1 MRCRN
6 LPVHGKNRMPFLNAS
21 LSLVLVFPIFFCS
34 LAVVIAASTWC
45 TSRLEVLCEVLGLS
59 VGLLSFLGA
68 VGANI
73 PNYVSS
79 AVAISTA
86 HADVGVGII
95 IGSCI
100 YNIAVILGLC
110 ALAVPGGKGIVL
122 DLPQRRNMRFIGRST
137 LAITLL
143 SLLALALLPTMP
155 KASALPLQTYFL
167 FAVSLVVLVCFG
179 LLVLHTFK
187 HSHGQESAE
196 VYSRSCA

>member
-1 MRCRN
+1 
-6 LPVHGKNRMPFLNAS
+6 MPFLNAS

-122 DLPQRRNMRFIGRST
+122 DLQQRRNMRLIGRFT

-155 KASALPLQTYFL
+155 KASALPHQTFFI
-167 FAVSLVVLVCFG
+167 FAVSLIALVCFG